1 MRIYKGLSIFVAIGG
16 VLALAY
22 AGFAQPPK
30 LLALDRVNPAMN
42 FAFVRAQGAVVSHV
56 EVAPDGGYLSF
67 TLHDG
72 HDAIRVSAYRQAVA
86 QLRAAQRIPR
96 PGDRLT
102 IDGTLRIRDDEAVLI
117 VNAARDV
124 ALERADALDLPLSAL
139 DALRAGERART
150 VGQLRAIRKIRDGF
164 WVLTLRDGTTVLDV
178 TLTALDA
185 PQVTPGEWLQI
196 EGGVGEY
203 RAAKQLLIDDAR
215 WVTAAEPRPADLRS
229 IDALGSDLQGEW
241 VALHGEVADMQPFK
255 NGVRLVLQDTS
266 LETIDV
272 ILFDRLWQRLPI
284 SPTLAPGDMLVVS
297 GELGAFRGRAQLVP
311 ELIED
316 VAPSGRP

>member
-1 MRIYKGLSIFVAIGG
+1 MRIYKGLSIVVAIGG

-22 AGFAQPPK
+22 AGMAQPPK

-42 FAFVRAQGAVVSHV
+42 FAFVRVHGAVISHV
-56 EVAPDGGYLSF
+56 EVAPDGGYLSL

-72 HDAIRVSAYRQAVA
+72 HDAIRVSAYRQAVS

-96 PGDRLT
+96 PGDQLT

-117 VNAARDV
+117 LNAVRDL
-124 ALERADALDLPLSAL
+124 ALERAEPLDVPLSAL
-139 DALRAGERART
+139 DALQPGERART

-164 WVLTLRDGTTVLDV
+164 WVLTLRDGTTTLDV
-178 TLTALDA
+178 TLTTPDEPRHA
-185 PQVTPGEWLQI
+185 PGEWLRV

-203 RAAKQLLIDDAR
+203 RATKQLLIDDAR
-215 WVTAAEPRPADLRS
+215 LITASEPRLTDPRP
-229 IDALGSDLQGEW
+229 ITALGPDLQGQW
-241 VALHGEVADMQPFK
+241 VAVRGEVADLQPFK
-255 NGVRLVLQDTS
+255 NGVRLSLQDES
-266 LETIDV
+266 LWTIDV

-284 SPTLAPGDMLVVS
+284 SPTLAPGDVLDVS
-297 GELGAFRGRAQLVP
+297 GELGVFRGRAQLVP

-316 VAPSGRP
+316 VAHR